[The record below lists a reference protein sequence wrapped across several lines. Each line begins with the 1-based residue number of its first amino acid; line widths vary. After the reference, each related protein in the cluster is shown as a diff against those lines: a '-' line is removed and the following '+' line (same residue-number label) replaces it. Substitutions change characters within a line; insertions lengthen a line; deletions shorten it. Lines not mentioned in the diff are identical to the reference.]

1 MLRYT
6 LKRILIGILALFV
19 LACVTFFL
27 VRLMPGSPFQTG
39 SVSEQVVEAVER
51 EYGLDRPLPE
61 QFMTYMGNLLRGDL
75 GVSYED
81 PGVKVTDIIGRT
93 WRITA
98 SLGVPAL
105 ILAIL
110 AGTFFGILRAVSKR
124 RIVRE
129 AISAVGMVL
138 AGIPGFAV
146 AILLLLLFSV
156 QLGLLP
162 ASGLLTPA
170 HYILPVTS
178 LAVYPTA
185 VITRLT
191 GNALES
197 EMEKEYVLF
206 ARAKGLGRKRIIF
219 THALKNAWRPVLN
232 YIGPASAFLLTGS
245 FVVES
250 IFTIPGI
257 GREFVN
263 SITNRDYTLIM
274 GLTVFMG
281 AVVIGVNLVTD
292 LLSAW
297 LDPAVRRAYQEE
309 AG

>member
-6 LKRILIGILALFV
+6 LKRILTGILALFV

-51 EYGLDRPLPE
+51 EYGLDRPLGE
-61 QFMTYMGNLLRGDL
+61 QFLTYMGNLLRGDL
-75 GVSYED
+75 GISYED
-81 PGVKVTDIIGRT
+81 PGVKVTEIIGRT
-93 WRITA
+93 WGITA

-105 ILAIL
+105 IVAIL
-110 AGTFFGILRAVSKR
+110 AGTAFGIARAVSKNR
-124 RIVRE
+124 CVRE
-129 AISAVGMVL
+129 VISAVGMIL
-138 AGIPGFAV
+138 AGIPGFAA
-146 AILLLLLFSV
+146 AILLLLVFSV
-156 QLGLLP
+156 QLKWFP
-162 ASGLLTPA
+162 ASGLLSPA
-170 HYILPVTS
+170 HYVLPVLS
-178 LAVYPTA
+178 LAIYPAA
-185 VITRLT
+185 VIMRLT
-191 GNALES
+191 GNALET
-197 EMEKEYVLF
+197 EMEKDYVLF
-206 ARAKGLGRKRIIF
+206 DRAKGLGRKRIIF

-232 YIGPASAFLLTGS
+232 YIGPASAYLLTGS

-274 GLTVFMG
+274 GLTIFMG
-281 AVVIGVNLVTD
+281 AVVIEVNLITD
-292 LLSAW
+292 LLGAW
-297 LDPAVRRAYQEE
+297 LDPTVRRSYQEE